1 MKNILIYAYQSSAET
16 IEEHVFTTLQAMQ
29 KSKFSIYFATNHQLD
44 KKQKELLGKY
54 CDQIIIDQQT
64 KSFYSLWLKTL
75 KQLLDD
81 LTICFEN
88 LILLNNHF
96 FGPLFPIE
104 IFWNKFLQSKADYYR
119 SFSSESLSNDAEEIE
134 ASLII
139 LKYAVIAKL
148 KSRLNTTITEDYA
161 IKDKNLRF
169 SHQLDQ
175 LLKENSEIKYN
186 DSKQMTNNNLANIIN
201 EKQHPFISI
210 NEIMNYPH
218 PKYLISVISQ
228 QINYPINDIINYI
241 NQNYPPNISMKM
253 SNKLIIAHEDEK
265 IKVNHFKVAVH
276 LHIYYVDL
284 LSDLLKSL
292 SQHQLD
298 YFLTTD
304 TNEKKLAIEKVFK
317 QHHIAHQIKKI
328 KVVPNHGRDVLPW
341 LALSQELS
349 QYDLVGHFH
358 TKKTAWTDSWIG
370 DSWWQNLL
378 NDLCL
383 TFPTVVNHF
392 ANDEKLGIII
402 PDVPDYFHQHYDQ
415 DPFDADSHGRNR
427 QICQNLWTKINSS
440 KKINFADIIAPIMPY
455 GMMFW
460 YRPQALKLLFD
471 LNLQANDFE
480 AEPLSNDGTLAHAL
494 ERLPVYLSWAA
505 GYDYRF
511 ISHREQAISKHLSQ
525 EYHLQ
530 KLKDKNS
537 LIQGR
542 EKSLSWK
549 IGRLFTFL
557 PRKILKKEL

>member
-1 MKNILIYAYQSSAET
+1 MKNLLIYAYQSSAEI
-16 IEEHVFTTLQAMQ
+16 IEEHVFATLQAMQ
-29 KSKFSIYFATNHQLD
+29 KNKFSIYFVTNYQLD
-44 KKQKELLGKY
+44 KKQKELLVNY
-54 CDQIIIDQQT
+54 CDQIIIHQQT
-64 KSFYSLWLKTL
+64 KSSYNLWFKTL

-81 LTICFEN
+81 PTICFEH

-104 IFWNKFLQSKADYYR
+104 IFWNKFIQSKADYYR
-119 SFSSESLSNDAEEIE
+119 SFSSESLSKDTEEIE
-134 ASLII
+134 APFII

-148 KSRLNTTITEDYA
+148 KSHLNTTITEYYA
-161 IKDKNLRF
+161 IKDNNLRF
-169 SHQLDQ
+169 FHQLNQ

-186 DSKQMTNNNLANIIN
+186 DSRKMTNNNLVNFIDK
-201 EKQHPFISI
+201 KQCPFISI
-210 NEIMNYPH
+210 SEILNFPH
-218 PKYLISVISQ
+218 PKYLLSLISQ
-228 QINYPINDIINYI
+228 QTNYPINEITNYI
-241 NQNYPPNISMKM
+241 DQNYPPNISMKI
-253 SNKLIIAHEDEK
+253 SNKLIIVHEDEK

-304 TNEKKLAIEKVFK
+304 TNEKKLATEKVFK
-317 QHHIAHQIKKI
+317 QHHVAHQIKKI

-402 PDVPDYFHQHYDQ
+402 PDLPEYFHQHYDQ

-440 KKINFADIIAPIMPY
+440 RKINFEDIIAPIMPY

-471 LNLQANDFE
+471 LNLRADDFNT
-480 AEPLSNDGTLAHAL
+480 EPLPNDGTIAHAL

-511 ISHREQAISKHLSQ
+511 ISNSKQVSSKHLNQ

-530 KLKDKNS
+530 KLKDKNK
-537 LIQGR
+537 LILER
-542 EKSLSWK
+542 ENSLSWK
-549 IGRLFTFL
+549 IGRLFTYL